1 MLNKPFFYSH
11 IRTHLFDGRLLPGQ
25 VKGIEGILDEWEAK
39 HARKDDRWLA
49 YMLATTHHETD
60 RTMKPVRERG
70 STAYLTMMY
79 DPTGARPRLALQHGN
94 TSPGDGPRYC
104 GRGFVQLTW
113 KCNYEKAGKVLGL
126 DLVGHPDL
134 ALELPI
140 ATRLL
145 FEGMQRGW
153 FTGRKL
159 ADHFNPTREDWV
171 GARRIIN
178 GTDKANLVASYAKHY
193 YAALSYTT

>member
-1 MLNKPFFYSH
+1 
-11 IRTHLFDGRLLPGQ
+11 
-25 VKGIEGILDEWEAK
+25 
-39 HARKDDRWLA
+39 
-49 YMLATTHHETD
+49 
-60 RTMKPVRERG
+60 
-70 STAYLTMMY
+70 MMY
-79 DPTGARPRLALQHGN
+79 DPTGARPGLALRHGN

-113 KCNYEKAGKVLGL
+113 KCNYEKAGKVLGV
-126 DLVGHPDL
+126 DLVGNPDL

-159 ADHFNPTREDWV
+159 ADHFSPDREDWV

-178 GTDKANLVASYAKHY
+178 GTDKANLVASYARHY